1 MGEKSDK
8 IPLTITAV
16 ILGWAVPGAGYAVVK
31 DYKRAA
37 VIFVTLTLMF
47 LIGLYVGS
55 YAIVDTVNAKAWY
68 YAQILFSPGV
78 ELIAR
83 HTVKT
88 GEHVYGRP
96 AEIGQLYTALAGVL
110 NLVCILKAAAVAA
123 HGNLIYQKKKDDGEK

>member
-1 MGEKSDK
+1 MAQKSDK
-8 IPLTITAV
+8 IPLAITAA

-37 VIFVTLTLMF
+37 AIFVTLTLMF
-47 LIGLYVGS
+47 IIGLYVGS
-55 YAIVDTVNAKAWY
+55 YAVVDTVNAKAWY
-68 YAQILFSPGV
+68 YAQILFSPAV
-78 ELIAR
+78 ELIDR

-110 NLVCILKAAAVAA
+110 NLICILKAAAVAA
-123 HGNLIYQKKKDDGEK
+123 HGNLIYQKKKGDDDK